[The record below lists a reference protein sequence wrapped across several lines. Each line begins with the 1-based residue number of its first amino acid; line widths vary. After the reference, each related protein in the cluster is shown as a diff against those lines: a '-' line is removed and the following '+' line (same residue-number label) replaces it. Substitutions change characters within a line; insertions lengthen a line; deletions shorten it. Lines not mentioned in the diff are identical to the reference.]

1 MTERHLEIVR
11 KALRPYVDWGVFRSF
26 NETQLR
32 GGRTRFSFVW
42 LEHDPFVLVVDPE
55 KGTLSFKNVLRNVP
69 PRSDVYAAVK
79 RYIQSRY
86 DKSLPAHRAIDPGR
100 AEVSTTYSK
109 GNVSIV
115 WKVSR
120 NQYAY
125 AVKRFLNLLNEI
137 FVLLHTEFFEYMVEN
152 FDASQE

>member
-1 MTERHLEIVR
+1 MTERHLENVR
-11 KALRPYVDWGVFRSF
+11 KTLRPYVDRGVFRSF
-26 NETQLR
+26 AETQLR
-32 GGRTRFSFVW
+32 GGKTQFSFVW
-42 LEHDPFVLVVDPE
+42 LEHDPFVLVVDPD

-69 PRSDVYAAVK
+69 PRSDVYVAVK
-79 RYIQSRY
+79 HFVQGRY
-86 DKSLPAHRAIDPGR
+86 DKSLPSHRAIDPAR
-100 AEVSTTYSK
+100 AGVKTTYSK

-115 WKVSR
+115 WTVSR